1 MVHDEW
7 KGYPSPYHRSHHP
20 SRTAIVAEFAEVD
33 ALPRAEVQAA
43 VRDGDVE
50 AHAEHAALGV
60 RRHVVR
66 PFERVVVVR
75 GVLRNQVVEDLLHVA
90 PHVRVGVLV
99 DREGT

>member
-1 MVHDEW
+1 MVHDEG

-20 SRTAIVAEFAEVD
+20 SGSAVVAELAEVD
-33 ALPRAEVQAA
+33 TLPRAEVQVA

-50 AHAEHAALGV
+50 AHAEHAALGM

-75 GVLRNQVVEDLLHVA
+75 GVLRNQVVENLLHVA